1 MTEFDGVWVARNGWY
16 AHQSLCQA
24 RLDENERVK
33 TVLLRID
40 TQQQQPF
47 DRQAEM
53 RTDPLGHL
61 GANLPLVLSHNYVV
75 PMLS

>member
-1 MTEFDGVWVARNGWY
+1 M
-16 AHQSLCQA
+16 
-24 RLDENERVK
+24 K

-53 RTDPLGHL
+53 RTDPLGLL
-61 GANLPLVLSHNYVV
+61 GPNLPLVLSHNYVV